1 MLRVMRTRNR
11 TRLALAIV
19 AAMTIFAAPANAAP
33 DHPIQPISI
42 WTIDYAP
49 SSSVVT
55 DAAIADGLRVAGFT
69 EPRVVDRLTA
79 ITRKAS
85 RHLSSD
91 NPNAFSQA
99 DGTYGLLQL
108 TPHVFASYH
117 GRGTPNRVYDPVAN
131 VAPAWNYLVSEHG
144 VHPGTG
150 ERGEVLLELTG
161 LQWYGEARTPYPASA
176 TR

>member
-1 MLRVMRTRNR
+1 MAAV
-11 TRLALAIV
+11 AI
-19 AAMTIFAAPANAAP
+19 AAAVFAAPANAAP
-33 DHPIQPISI
+33 GHAVQPISV

-55 DAAIADGLRVAGFT
+55 DAVIADGLRVAGFT
-69 EPRVVDRLTA
+69 EPRVIDRLTA

-85 RHLSSD
+85 RHLSGD

-108 TPHVFASYH
+108 TPTMFARFH
-117 GRGTPNRVYDPVAN
+117 GRGTSARVYDPAAN
-131 VAPAWNYLVSEHG
+131 VASAWNYLVSEHG
-144 VHPGTG
+144 VHPRTG
-150 ERGEVLLELTG
+150 DRGEVLLELTG
-161 LQWYGEARTPYPASA
+161 LQWYGEARTPSSDSF